1 MALPAFFD
9 PIVNAPRW
17 QKVALGLIG
26 LAVIGAGG
34 YFLLL
39 SPLEMRVNTLRAQH
53 ATLQRELM
61 EARTAAAD
69 VARSRREAAELE
81 RKLEAMKERLPTEK
95 EMPPLFRTLTD
106 AAYQAGLFVSLF
118 QPREGK
124 VRDYYVQIPITI
136 TAEGGYHQLGTF
148 FERVANLSRVVTV
161 EELKV
166 TGLAKAKTPMR
177 ADLTLATYTY
187 RPLGSPPAPKAG
199 QVGGQK

>member
-9 PIVNAPRW
+9 PLVNAPRW
-17 QKVALGLIG
+17 QKVALGLMG

-39 SPLEMRVNTLRAQH
+39 SPLETRVNILRAQH
-53 ATLQRELM
+53 ASLQRELL

-69 VARSRREAAELE
+69 VARSRREAADLE
-81 RKLEAMKERLPTEK
+81 RRIDVMKERLPSEK

-124 VRDYYVQIPITI
+124 VRDFYVQIPITI
-136 TAEGGYHQLGTF
+136 TAEGGYHQLGAF
-148 FERVANLSRVVTV
+148 FERVAGLARVVTV

-166 TGLAKAKTPMR
+166 SGLSKSRNPMR

-187 RPLGSPPAPKAG
+187 RPVGSPPAPKAG
-199 QVGGQK
+199 QAGGQK